1 MAMDYERAFRILNV
15 PPKQYI
21 VKQALPMVAGGIF
34 MAVVLWF
41 VGGAILPGI
50 LKLVIPPALVLISI
64 FLAAFYPLSAADQKR
79 VEIDNAL
86 PFFITHFGVLSTAN
100 MPRTEVFRILGEK
113 EEYKA
118 LAEETRRIYSLV
130 EDWKMSLPEAARF
143 VSLTTPSEIFGDLLD
158 RLAHAMET
166 GQPLDAFLRSEQSV
180 VMKEYSTVYETSI
193 YQIEN
198 WKEIY
203 ISAIMSGAFFVIFA
217 VITPVITG
225 TDPTML
231 LLGVLGFVLFLEIIL
246 LFVLKARTPEDQLHY
261 ELDIPTREKG
271 LIMRATAA
279 GAVAT
284 GLLIFIL
291 VLATPLPVGVAFAI
305 GTIPLLPVGMLAKGY
320 ENRIKRREE
329 NYSAFIRSLGA
340 SAASKGGSPREVL
353 KQVKTHNFGPLTD
366 MVENLYARLTWRLN
380 DPLAWKYFSAESGSK
395 LVESF
400 NDMFIEGI
408 SFGGKPD
415 QIGEIISDNVVRILN
430 LRKARYSTA
439 GTFRGMIIG
448 MTASMAFVMFIGVG
462 ILGVMSQFFDTTQD
476 VAEQA
481 AIDENVTAENDALAG
496 EVREIQQV
504 GFLADINA
512 DVELLQTLV
521 LVLIFIHCF
530 IAGVALKLV
539 DGGSIPAGFDAF
551 VIMLWLAIALAL
563 GSELVLESMFDFGS
577 EGAASSAP
585 AASPAPSDQ

>member
-1 MAMDYERAFRILNV
+1 MAAMDYDRAFRILNL
-15 PPKQYI
+15 PPKQYL
-21 VKQALPMVAGGIF
+21 VKQALPIVAGGAF
-34 MAVVLWF
+34 MAAVLWF
-41 VGGAILPGI
+41 LGGAFLPGI
-50 LKLVIPPALVLISI
+50 MHLVIPPSILLIAV
-64 FLAAFYPLSAADQKR
+64 FLAAIYPLSAADQKR

-143 VSLTTPSEIFGDLLD
+143 VSLSTPSEIFGDLLD

-166 GQPLDAFLRSEQSV
+166 GQPLDAFLASEQSV
-180 VMKEYSTVYETSI
+180 VMKEYSTVYETNI

-203 ISAIMSGAFFVIFA
+203 ISSIMSGAFFVIFA

-225 TDPTML
+225 EDPTTL
-231 LLGVLGFVLFLEIIL
+231 LMGVLGFVLFMEVIL
-246 LFVLKARTPEDQLHY
+246 LFVLKARTPEDQLHT
-261 ELDIPTREKG
+261 EMDIETRERARVHKAT
-271 LIMRATAA
+271 LIGSVAA
-279 GAVAT
+279 V
-284 GLLIFIL
+284 LL
-291 VLATPLPVGVAFAI
+291 VLILWIATPLPVAVVLAVGVA
-305 GTIPLLPVGMLAKGY
+305 PLLPAGNIARAY
-320 ENRIKRREE
+320 EERIKRRED
-329 NYSAFIRSLGA
+329 NYGAFIRSLGA

-366 MVENLYARLTWRLN
+366 MVENLYARLTWRID
-380 DPLAWKYFSAESGSK
+380 DPRAWKFFSAESGSK

-415 QIGEIISDNVVRILN
+415 QIGLIISDNVVRILN

-462 ILGVMSQFFDTTQD
+462 ILGVLGGFFEATQEVVEEVDTDATQL
-476 VAEQA
+476 
-481 AIDENVTAENDALAG
+481 DEVEDL
-496 EVREIQQV
+496 
-504 GFLADINA
+504 GFDISVNA
-512 DVELLQTLV
+512 DVDFLRTLV
-521 LVLIFIHCF
+521 LILIFIHCF

-539 DGGSIPAGFDAF
+539 DGGSIPAGFGTF
-551 VIMLWLAIALAL
+551 IVMLWLAIGLAL
-563 GSELVLESMFDFGS
+563 GSDLVLQNVFSFSTNG
-577 EGAASSAP
+577 
-585 AASPAPSDQ
+585 